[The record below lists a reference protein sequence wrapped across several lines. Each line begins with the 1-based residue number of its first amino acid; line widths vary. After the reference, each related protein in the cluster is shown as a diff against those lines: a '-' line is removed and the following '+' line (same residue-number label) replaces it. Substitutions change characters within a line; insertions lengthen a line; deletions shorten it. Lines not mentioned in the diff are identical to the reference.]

1 MERDEHPLTCRAWY
15 LGARLDVRPLE
26 RGDVVARSPLTV
38 RAGERGWAVVFRYG
52 SVVFFDV
59 AASEQ
64 AHFLHDLASFVKDP
78 TAEPESEETPIL
90 LDGDR
95 GDRIEPSGALLL
107 QRLDV
112 PRIQAAA
119 DVLSKSVVLA
129 HYEERVAGVFDRV
142 EALARNLSHGG
153 RRRRGKTLLREIGTV
168 LMAQAQMVGRAEV
181 AEKPEIIW
189 DEPELDRLWERMAVE
204 YELRDRDV
212 ALSRK
217 LDLVART
224 AETHLELLHN
234 RHSIRL
240 EWYIVV
246 LIAVEIVLI
255 VYDIFW
261 MR

>member
-1 MERDEHPLTCRAWY
+1 MDGNGHPHSGRAWH
-15 LGARLDVRPLE
+15 LGARIDVRHLE

-38 RAGERGWAVVFRYG
+38 RVGEHGYAVLFRYG
-52 SVVFFDV
+52 SVVFVDV
-59 AASEQ
+59 GAAEQ
-64 AHFLHDLASFVKDP
+64 ARFIDDLGSFVKYP
-78 TAEPESEETPIL
+78 ATEPESEETPIL
-90 LDGDR
+90 VDESA
-95 GDRIEPSGALLL
+95 GDRIDPTGSILLKT
-107 QRLDV
+107 LDL

-119 DVLSKSVVLA
+119 SVLSKSVVLA
-129 HYEERVAGVFDRV
+129 HYEERVASVFDRV
-142 EALARNLSHGG
+142 EALARNLTGGG
-153 RRRRGKTLLREIGTV
+153 RRRRSKTLLREIGIV
-168 LMAQAQMVGRAEV
+168 LTAQAQMVGRAEV
-181 AEKPEIIW
+181 TEKPEIVW
-189 DEPELDRLWERMAVE
+189 DDPELDRLYERLAVE

-261 MR
+261 LR